1 MAQGLVTNGVKVY
14 VCGLASDSIDAAVED
29 LNALGAE
36 GGEGGA
42 AFGLVDFPPTTISPL
57 LKLPHPLLISFVP
70 FPLHSGIHPLSGQVL
85 G

>member
-1 MAQGLVTNGVKVY
+1 MDQGLVINGAKVY
-14 VCGLASDSIDAAVED
+14 VCGLASDSIDAAMED

-42 AFGLVDFPPTTISPL
+42 AFGLVDFPPTTIARL
-57 LKLPHPLLISFVP
+57 LELPHPLLISFVP
-70 FPLHSGIHPLSGQVL
+70 FPLHLVSHPFSGQVL